1 MNIICYIKQNGTH
14 THHVRNSSE
23 SIYRNNGYFQSA
35 HQRKKKKSSLIQ
47 EFYDNI
53 SQNNEI
59 K

>member
-1 MNIICYIKQNGTH
+1 MVHTH
-14 THHVRNSSE
+14 TMSE
-23 SIYRNNGYFQSA
+23 ILANLFIEIMVIFKV
-35 HQRKKKKSSLIQ
+35 HIKEKKKSSLIQ